1 MLILEQYGIRLRR
14 ITVNDIDQIRQWRNS
29 DFVRKKM
36 IYQKVIS
43 QKEQEKWFA
52 SINNPLNY
60 YFIIEHEGE
69 DIGVIN
75 AKSYSTQLGFGEGG
89 IFMKNEQ
96 YTNSLL
102 PAYSTLCLLNAVFLE
117 LNLCELSKIQ
127 VLKLNT
133 KTISYN
139 QLLGYQVT
147 KKTSRGMAVEMILT
161 KHRYRL
167 YSERINR
174 AAGLL
179 TSIPNLTVIGEP
191 SELNLPEINNY
202 LTNHLIP

>member
-1 MLILEQYGIRLRR
+1 MLVLEQYGIRLRR
-14 ITVNDIDQIRQWRNS
+14 INLDDIELIRQWRNS
-29 DFVRKKM
+29 EFVRKKM

-43 QKEQEKWFA
+43 QKEQQQWFD
-52 SINNPLNY
+52 SVNNSFNY
-60 YFIIEHEGE
+60 YFMIEHSGE
-69 DIGVIN
+69 KIGVIN

-127 VLKLNT
+127 VLKRNT

-147 KKTSRGMAVEMILT
+147 KKTSRGMAVEMVLT
-161 KHRYRL
+161 KSRYQH
-167 YSERINR
+167 YSQRINR

-179 TSIPNLTVIGEP
+179 TAQPELTVTGKP
-191 SELNLPEINNY
+191 SDLNLPEINNY
-202 LTNHLIP
+202 LIGRSAP